1 VKVFSAAAASYDSID
16 INTHAAT
23 YAILP
28 QMLKKLPHDAH
39 H

>member
-1 VKVFSAAAASYDSID
+1 MVFSAAATSYNFMD

-28 QMLKKLPHDAH
+28 QMLEKLSHDAQH
-39 H
+39 